1 MKIGMVTACYKPVIN
16 GVTQMVVLYK
26 KQLEALGH
34 DVYIFTLGE
43 PDPAGEDENVIR
55 SPAMAVGSEGY
66 YAAMR
71 YTTTA
76 QKLLAQMDIIHCH
89 HLFMSVDLAH
99 RYGRCP
105 IVYTN
110 HTRYDLYTGNFIP
123 IAQQTGD
130 AIMRQVWPEYTDL
143 ADVVITPSA
152 SVRDVMLGF
161 GVRRPIEVIENG
173 VDLRPFINPSAPKT
187 KTELGIPET
196 AVLLIYVGRLAV
208 EKNME
213 TLLRQTAVAHDIA
226 PDIHL
231 AIIGNGRA
239 RADLERLAVELGMDG
254 YTHFLGSIPYDE
266 ISNYLAAADLFATAS
281 VTEVHPLTIIEAM
294 AAGLP
299 IAATASP
306 GIKDTVDAGV
316 TGFLA
321 ADPATGLAAAIVG
334 LATNPA
340 RLREMATAARQ
351 ASLRFDINH
360 TVEHTLDLYGRLRQE
375 RPDLVRVREHGRW
388 LRNSERLE
396 PLVEQLAHLV
406 RPYSIVEKWLGM
418 TPRNGIG
425 AEK

>member
-26 KQLEALGH
+26 KQLEAVGH
-34 DVYIFTLGE
+34 EVFIFTLGD

-71 YTTTA
+71 YTTAA
-76 QKLLAQMDIIHCH
+76 QKMLGQMDIIHCH

-152 SVRDVMLGF
+152 SVRDVMLDF

-231 AIIGNGRA
+231 VIIGDGRS
-239 RADLERLAVELGMDG
+239 RLDLQRLAVELGMDG

-266 ISNYLAAADLFATAS
+266 ISNHLAAADLFVTAS

-294 AAGLP
+294 AASLP

-306 GIKDTVDAGV
+306 GIKDIVDAGV

-340 RLREMATAARQ
+340 RLREMAMAAQ
-351 ASLRFDINH
+351 EASTRFDINH
-360 TVEHTLDLYGRLRQE
+360 TVENTMKLYGRLRQE

-396 PLVEQLAHLV
+396 PLVEQLARLV
-406 RPYSIVEKWLGM
+406 RPYSIVEKWLGL
-418 TPRNGIG
+418 TTRNEIG
-425 AEK
+425 VGK